1 MQGKK
6 TRPKVKDLGTKKNPK
21 GGAVP
26 TSGSLKDNRL
36 QPTDQT

>member
-6 TRPKVKDLGTKKNPK
+6 TTTKVKDLATKKNPK

-26 TSGSLKDNRL
+26 PAGGLKDSKIL
-36 QPTDQT
+36 TTDQT